1 MTIRGVGFDLGDTLL
16 FYRDTPLNWTA
27 LYPKAL
33 ARVAAAG
40 GAKPTPEEFA
50 AAGEILK
57 RYNTRLVPRAH
68 EVTAAE
74 ILWGVLQAWNV
85 TDHLRLP
92 PAIEAFFTF
101 FQQRM
106 DVYPDTIPTLNW
118 LRQSGISMGI
128 LTDVPYGMP
137 RAFVMHD
144 LENAGISSL
153 IDTVITSVEVG
164 FRKAEPAGYLALT
177 SRLQLAPGE
186 MLYVGN
192 EAKDVIGAVRSG
204 MGAVFLDRDGTG
216 ASHGQQ
222 YTIST
227 LSGIRDLFPG
237 IGSQG

>member
-33 ARVAAAG
+33 ARVADAC
-40 GAKPTPEEFA
+40 GAKPTPEQVA
-50 AAGEILK
+50 AAGKILQK
-57 RYNTRLVPRAH
+57 YNTRLVPRTH

-74 ILWGVLQAWNV
+74 IFWGILQTWNV
-85 TDHLRLP
+85 SDRLLLS

-106 DVYPDTIPTLNW
+106 EVYPDTIPTLAW
-118 LRQSGISMGI
+118 LRQRGIPIGV

-144 LENAGISSL
+144 LANAGISSL

-164 FRKAEPAGYLALT
+164 FRKPEPPGYLALAGQL
-177 SRLQLAPGE
+177 RLSSGE
-186 MLYVGN
+186 MLYSWQRGQ
-192 EAKDVIGAVRSG
+192 GCCRQRPCG
-204 MGAVFLDRDGTG
+204 
-216 ASHGQQ
+216 HG
-222 YTIST
+222 
-227 LSGIRDLFPG
+227 RCFP
-237 IGSQG
+237 